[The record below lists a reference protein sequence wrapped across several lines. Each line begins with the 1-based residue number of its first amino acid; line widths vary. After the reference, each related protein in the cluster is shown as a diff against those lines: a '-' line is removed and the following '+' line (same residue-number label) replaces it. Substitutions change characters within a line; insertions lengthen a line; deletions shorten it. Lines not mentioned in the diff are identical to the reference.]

1 MAVKSVIEVLVLL
14 SFVMGSLCYV
24 YIIPGEMG
32 KSKGDN
38 KYEISALRLHNSDLN
53 SIAQIINFHFCSDH
67 ENYCLY
73 NDTQSLIK
81 RGESMIMPTTC
92 EEVSCGDD
100 YTMQIL
106 G

>member
-1 MAVKSVIEVLVLL
+1 MFTSFPVKWGRAKVTGNINMSSVESRALL
-14 SFVMGSLCYV
+14 
-24 YIIPGEMG
+24 I
-32 KSKGDN
+32 
-38 KYEISALRLHNSDLN
+38 SDLYC
-53 SIAQIINFHFCSDH
+53 FCSDH
-67 ENYCLY
+67 EDYCLY

-81 RGESMIMPTTC
+81 RGESMIMPATC